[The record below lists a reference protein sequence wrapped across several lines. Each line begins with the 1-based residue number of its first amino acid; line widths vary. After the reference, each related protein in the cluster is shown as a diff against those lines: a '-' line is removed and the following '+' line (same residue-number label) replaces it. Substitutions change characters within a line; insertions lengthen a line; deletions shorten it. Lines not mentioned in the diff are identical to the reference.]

1 MDHGRNVMK
10 IEREHEKIQFGCG
23 MLDWLLA
30 MCCGHAMFRAT
41 VSSVLSLTSPQNSS
55 RGAPAVS
62 SSGLA
67 RSPGPRL
74 LSSQAGLQ

>member
-23 MLDWLLA
+23 MLDWLLD
-30 MCCGHAMFRAT
+30 MCCDHAMFRAT
-41 VSSVLSLTSPQNSS
+41 ASSVLSLTSPQNSS

-74 LSSQAGLQ
+74 LRSQAGLQ